1 MLAGPV
7 TTGVYFVIA
16 LVFPLARRRLR
27 FATTGTAALRVRYP
41 DGRGILRRVIHEATG
56 RGFTIGDL
64 ATVTLLPE
72 PKGASLEQLA
82 EGGAVAARP
91 AAWPPVSR
99 GRH

>member
-1 MLAGPV
+1 M
-7 TTGVYFVIA
+7 IA

-27 FATTGTAALRVRYP
+27 FATTGTAALRVPLPGRA
-41 DGRGILRRVIHEATG
+41 RGILRRVIHEATG